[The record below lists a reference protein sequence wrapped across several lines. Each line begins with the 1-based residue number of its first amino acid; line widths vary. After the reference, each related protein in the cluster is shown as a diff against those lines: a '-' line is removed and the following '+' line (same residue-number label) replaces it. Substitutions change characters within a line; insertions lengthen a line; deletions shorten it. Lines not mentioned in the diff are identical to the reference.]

1 MDEGKSIYGK
11 ANLAQVMAEIPPDP
25 DTAARHRAEI
35 LIKTDTIRVVLITIL
50 EGGELND
57 HSAPGPITIHTLEGS
72 IDVDVE
78 GQRHTISAGEL
89 ISLAP
94 GVRHAVTGREAGA
107 FLLTIGVMTRVP
119 DPGGHH
125 DDIEANF

>member
-11 ANLAQVMAEIPPDP
+11 VNLAQVVAEIPPDP

-50 EGGELND
+50 EGGQLND
-57 HSAPGPITIHTLEGS
+57 HSAPGPITIHALTGS

-78 GQRHTISAGEL
+78 GERHTISAGEM

-94 GVRHAVTGREAGA
+94 GVRHAVTGRETGA

-125 DDIEANF
+125 HQADANG